1 MPRRPASPP
10 AAQPTAAALPAA
22 DLIRAALIRAPLIGA
37 VLAAGLALGAPA
49 AAQSPA
55 AAAIAPQAGPGQA
68 RTFSYAVDW
77 GPLPLA
83 EVTLSLEPS
92 ADGLTA
98 AARGASLGV
107 AAMFSRFEVEQSSAY
122 GPEGVLHEARGRFS
136 GRESLR
142 RVRWDG
148 DGAAEVLTAQEA
160 RRDPGPLTPIPAAEM
175 ADTVDPAFPVVD
187 ALNRVAQGQGC
198 GGTWR
203 VFDGVRRMN
212 ITLTDE
218 GPDTLTADR
227 DWTYAGPARR
237 CRLSFERVG
246 GFPPP
251 KPDAPAERDYARLL
265 WIAELPEGPAPVR
278 LEVSWPLGVAVGR
291 IDLR

>member
-1 MPRRPASPP
+1 MPRRPASLIP
-10 AAQPTAAALPAA
+10 AHPIGARLP
-22 DLIRAALIRAPLIGA
+22 GA

-55 AAAIAPQAGPGQA
+55 AAAIAPEAGPGQA
-68 RTFSYAVDW
+68 RVFSYAVDW

-92 ADGLTA
+92 AEGLTA
-98 AARGASLGV
+98 SARGASLGV
-107 AAMFSRFEVEQSSAY
+107 AAMFARFEVEQSSAY
-122 GPEGVLHEARGRFS
+122 GPDGVLHEARGRFS
-136 GRESLR
+136 GRDSLR
-142 RVRWDG
+142 RVRWDEA
-148 DGAAEVLTAQEA
+148 GAAEVIAAEEA
-160 RRDPGPLTPIPAAEM
+160 RRDPGPLTPIPEAEM

-187 ALNRVAQGQGC
+187 ALNRVAQGRGC

-203 VFDGVRRMN
+203 IFDGVRRMN
-212 ITLTDE
+212 VTLTDE
-218 GPDTLTADR
+218 GEDLLTADR